1 MRVKVFGMCQNG
13 ALPAR
18 ETALKRRI
26 SIFIASKYNCFSSFN
41 NHHSPKNDYNGGGAV
56 SLGISIPNEKI
67 KEFCRRWKISELAL
81 FGSVLRE
88 DFSPDSD
95 IDLLVRFFPEANY
108 GLFDLVRMQDELK
121 KIFGREVDL
130 VEWTAIAQSR
140 NYIRRK
146 EILGT
151 LEAIYAA

>member
-1 MRVKVFGMCQNG
+1 
-13 ALPAR
+13 
-18 ETALKRRI
+18 
-26 SIFIASKYNCFSSFN
+26 
-41 NHHSPKNDYNGGGAV
+41 V
-56 SLGISIPNEKI
+56 SLKISIPNEKI
-67 KEFCRRWKISELAL
+67 KEFCRRWKVSDLAL

-88 DFSPDSD
+88 DFRPDSD
-95 IDLLVRFFPEANY
+95 IDLLVRFFPGTNY

-121 KIFGREVDL
+121 QVFGREVDL

-146 EILGT
+146 EILGS

>member
-1 MRVKVFGMCQNG
+1 MS
-13 ALPAR
+13 
-18 ETALKRRI
+18 LK
-26 SIFIASKYNCFSSFN
+26 
-41 NHHSPKNDYNGGGAV
+41 
-56 SLGISIPNEKI
+56 ISIPNEKI
-67 KEFCRRWKISELAL
+67 KEFCRRWKISDLAL

-95 IDLLVRFFPEANY
+95 IDLLVRFFPGANY

-121 KIFGREVDL
+121 QIFGREVDL
-130 VEWTAIAQSR
+130 VEWTAITQSR

-146 EILGT
+146 EILGS

>member
-1 MRVKVFGMCQNG
+1 M
-13 ALPAR
+13 
-18 ETALKRRI
+18 
-26 SIFIASKYNCFSSFN
+26 
-41 NHHSPKNDYNGGGAV
+41 

-67 KEFCRRWKISELAL
+67 KEFCQRWKISGLAL

-88 DFSPDSD
+88 DFCPDSD

-121 KIFGREVDL
+121 QVFAREVDL
-130 VEWTAIAQSR
+130 VEWKAIEQSR